1 MTGPFRN
8 RSYRLLFSATA
19 VSNLGDG
26 VSALAFPWLATLI
39 TRDPILIAMV
49 AFATRVPWFLLS
61 IPAGA
66 IVDRGDRQRLMVRS
80 DWLRMGLTLAV
91 IGLILTV
98 PEFPPASGEVFF
110 IGVLSVLAFLLG
122 TAEVVRDNAAQTIL
136 PSVVEPG
143 ELETANGQ
151 LWSAEHVMGQFIG
164 PPLAGLLIAWA
175 VPAPFLLDAL
185 TFGVAAMAVAAM
197 QVRAREVAP
206 RRAMR
211 ADIREA
217 WDWMRQHPMVL
228 RVAVVLGVM
237 NGAAFLAMTML
248 VLISQERLGLGAFGH
263 GLLLTAG
270 AAGGVIGGLAGPRV
284 IGRLGRVATLR
295 LALVLFPL
303 TFLAIGLSDNP
314 WVVGAALFLEAVA
327 ALLWNIVTVSWRQRI
342 VPDPLLGR
350 VNSIYRFFGWGL
362 TPLGAI
368 AGGVLVAATE
378 GPLGRDSAL
387 QLPYLTGA
395 AILAG
400 VAVYA
405 GRRLSL

>member
-1 MTGPFRN
+1 MSLWAN

-39 TRDPILIAMV
+39 TRDPVLISLV
-49 AFATRVPWFLLS
+49 AFATRLPWFLLS

-66 IVDRGDRQRLMVRS
+66 IVDRSDRQRLIVRS
-80 DWLRMGLTLAV
+80 DWVRMALTVAV

-98 PEFPPASGEVFF
+98 PAFPPVSGEVFY
-110 IGVLSVLAFLLG
+110 ISMLSVLAFLLG
-122 TAEVVRDNAAQTIL
+122 TAEVLRDNAAQTIL
-136 PSVVEPG
+136 PSVVRAE

-164 PPLAGLLIAWA
+164 PPLAGVLIALA
-175 VPAPFLLDAL
+175 VPAPFILDAL
-185 TFGVAAMAVAAM
+185 TFAVAALAVAAM
-197 QVRAREVAP
+197 QVRARDMAP
-206 RRAMR
+206 KRAIG

-217 WDWMRQHPMVL
+217 WDWMRAHPMVL

-237 NGAAFLAMTML
+237 NGASILALTML

-263 GLLLTAG
+263 GILLTAG
-270 AAGGVIGGLAGPRV
+270 AAGGVTGGLLGPRV
-284 IGRLGRVATLR
+284 IARMGRIATLR
-295 LALVLFPL
+295 LALVMFPL
-303 TFLAIGLSDNP
+303 TFFAIALSSNP
-314 WVVGAALFLEAVA
+314 WVVGVALFFEAVA

-342 VPDPLLGR
+342 VPDALLGR
-350 VNSIYRFFGWGL
+350 VNSIYRFFGWGV

-378 GPLGRDSAL
+378 GPLGRDLAL
-387 QLPYLTGA
+387 QLPYLVGAVILTGV
-395 AILAG
+395 LA
-400 VAVYA
+400 YSW
-405 GRRLSL
+405 RRLSL